1 MYKTKQKQQKILTKI
16 QNDIKKNQKTKK
28 KHKKLIKGVQTTAK
42 LSSSSGCGI
51 TDTGVG
57 PASVMV
63 GNLVQG
69 NRLAVAHGRD
79 VGMAED
85 GERKVCAID

>member
-1 MYKTKQKQQKILTKI
+1 MHINSNPCTKTTNHSTTNQH
-16 QNDIKKNQKTKK
+16 KKNR
-28 KHKKLIKGVQTTAK
+28 KGVQTTAK

-85 GERKVCAID
+85 GERKVGHMIIIK